1 LVAHESGAAGAAGP
15 LSAIR
20 ILMVEDDPN
29 DAALAER
36 EIRRAD
42 IVATFLRVDTREA
55 MSAALREFTPDI
67 ILTDH
72 SLPAFGAADALALAQ
87 QLAPGTPVIVVTGR
101 LGDESAVQYLQAG
114 AADYVVKDHMH
125 RLSPAVLRALN
136 VKQSRDAQARAY
148 QLQAATYRIA
158 QVAMNAPGLDEL
170 LPTVHQIVGEL
181 MPAKNF
187 YIALY
192 DAAANLITFP
202 YFIDE
207 IDAAPAPRAPGAGLT
222 EHVLRT
228 GRALLSKP
236 ESESALAALGVL
248 QSIGAPSV
256 DWLGVPLKQG
266 DRTVGVLAVQTY
278 TAGVRY
284 EEHHKEMLQFVSTQ
298 VAAAIERTRA
308 EQALRGSEARL
319 KAVLHSALDAHV
331 AMDDAGR
338 VTSWN
343 QQAESM
349 FGWAEREV
357 LGQRLADIIVPHAH
371 REAHAAGLRRFL
383 TTGEGPILNQRI
395 ELTALR
401 RDGAEFPVELAV
413 TPVRVGTSWLFSA
426 FVRDITARRA
436 ADEAL
441 RESER
446 KFGSAFQAHPSPMA
460 IATLAD
466 ARWVDVNESLLRLF
480 GMNRAETVG
489 RSGQELGIWQRDEQ
503 RVQMLAQLRAGG
515 VFRDVEVEWR
525 TRAGEMRSGLLS
537 AEVIAFADEPHF
549 LLHFQ
554 DVTERKQ
561 LEGQLRQA
569 QKMEAIGRLAGGV
582 AHDFNNVLTAIFGY
596 VDLLRE
602 EIPAGSPAQQD
613 LAEVRKASERAA
625 SLTKQLLA
633 FSRQQVLEPVVL
645 DPNALVEDFEKM
657 LHRLIGEDVELRLS
671 LGDAR
676 NVRADPGQL
685 QQVLMNLVVNA
696 RDAMPT
702 GGKLV
707 IETANAELS
716 EQYAEL
722 HQPVV
727 PGAYVMLAVSDTGS
741 GMTPEI
747 RGRIFEPFFTTK
759 EKGKGTGLGLS
770 TVYGIVKQ
778 SGGYV
783 WVYSEVGRGTTFK
796 IYLPRVDAPAEE
808 LQPSRAPDSVAGTE
822 TILLAEDD
830 PMLRP
835 LAKGLLEKL
844 GYTVI
849 DAENAAIALEAAR
862 RHAGPIQLLVAD
874 VVMPGASGR
883 ELARQL
889 EKTRPATKVLY
900 VSGYTDDAI
909 VHHGMLEPGLHFLQ
923 KPFTPAALAR
933 KVREVLDGT

>member
-1 LVAHESGAAGAAGP
+1 
-15 LSAIR
+15 LSTVR
-20 ILMVEDDPN
+20 ILLVEDDPN
-29 DAALAER
+29 DAALVER

-42 IVATFLRVDTREA
+42 IVATFVRVDSREA
-55 MSAALREFTPDI
+55 MSAALREFIPDI

-114 AADYVVKDHMH
+114 AADYVVKDHLH

-136 VKQSRDAQARAY
+136 VRQSRDAQARAY

-192 DAAANLITFP
+192 DAAADLITFP

-236 ESESALAALGVL
+236 ESESELAALGVL

-266 DRTVGVLAVQTY
+266 DRTIGVLAVQTY

-308 EQALRGSEARL
+308 EQALRASEARL

-331 AMDDAGR
+331 AMDDTGR
-338 VTSWN
+338 VASWN

-357 LGQRLADIIVPHAH
+357 LGQRLADIIVPRAH

-383 TTGEGPILNQRI
+383 ATGEGPILGQRI

-413 TPVRVGTSWLFSA
+413 APVRVGTSWLFSA
-426 FVRDITARRA
+426 FVRDITARREA
-436 ADEAL
+436 EEAL
-441 RESER
+441 RVSE
-446 KFGSAFQAHPSPMA
+446 
-460 IATLAD
+460 
-466 ARWVDVNESLLRLF
+466 V
-480 GMNRAETVG
+480 
-489 RSGQELGIWQRDEQ
+489 
-503 RVQMLAQLRAGG
+503 
-515 VFRDVEVEWR
+515 
-525 TRAGEMRSGLLS
+525 
-537 AEVIAFADEPHF
+537 
-549 LLHFQ
+549 
-554 DVTERKQ
+554 
-561 LEGQLRQA
+561 QLRQA

-596 VDLLRE
+596 VDILRE
-602 EIPAGSPAQQD
+602 EIPPGSAAQQD

-645 DPNALVEDFEKM
+645 KPNALVEDFEKM
-657 LHRLIGEDVELRLS
+657 LRRLIGEDVELRLS
-671 LGDAR
+671 LAEGAG

-702 GGKLV
+702 GGKLI

-727 PGAYVMLAVSDTGS
+727 PGGYVMLAVSDTGS

-783 WVYSEVGRGTTFK
+783 WVYSEVGRGTSFK

-808 LQPSRAPDSVAGTE
+808 LQLPRTPDSVVGTE

-849 DAENAAIALEAAR
+849 YAENAATALEAAAN
-862 RHAGPIQLLVAD
+862 HAGPIQLLVAD

-889 EKTRPATKVLY
+889 EKTRPQTKVLY

-909 VHHGMLEPGLHFLQ
+909 VHHGMLEPGLNFLQ

>member
-1 LVAHESGAAGAAGP
+1 MAATT
-15 LSAIR
+15 R
-20 ILMVEDDPN
+20 ILIVEDNPQ
-29 DAALAER
+29 DAELEER
-36 EIRRAD
+36 EIRRVEASC
-42 IVATFLRVDTREA
+42 TFLRVETREG
-55 MSAALREFTPDI
+55 MVAALHDFVPDV

-72 SLPAFGAADALALAQ
+72 SLPTFAAQDALELGQ
-87 QLAPGTPVIVVTGR
+87 QLAPDTPIIVVTGR
-101 LGDESAVQYLQAG
+101 LGDEPAVQYLQAG
-114 AADYVVKDHMH
+114 AADYVVKDHLH
-125 RLSPAVLRALN
+125 RLGPAVLRALDI
-136 VKQSRDAQARAY
+136 KRSREARTRAR

-158 QVAMNAPGLDEL
+158 QVAMSVTRLEEL
-170 LPTVHQIVGEL
+170 LPTIHQIVSEL

-192 DAAANLITFP
+192 DAATDLVTFP
-202 YFIDE
+202 YFVDE
-207 IDAAPAPRAPGAGLT
+207 VDPPPAPRHPGRGIT
-222 EHVLRT
+222 EYVLRT
-228 GRALLSKP
+228 GRPLLVKP
-236 ESESALAALGVL
+236 ESQLDLDYLGAVESVGTA
-248 QSIGAPSV
+248 SV

-298 VAAAIERTRA
+298 VEAAIERTRA
-308 EQALRGSEARL
+308 EQALRASEARL
-319 KAVLHSALDAHV
+319 TAILRSALDAHV
-331 AMDDAGR
+331 AMDDTGR
-338 VTSWN
+338 VTTWN
-343 QQAESM
+343 QQAESL
-349 FGWAEREV
+349 FGWTEGEV

-383 TTGEGPILNQRI
+383 TSGEGPILNQRI

-401 RDGAEFPVELAV
+401 RDGSEFPVELAV
-413 TPVRVGTSWLFSA
+413 APVRIGTTWLFSA

-441 RESER
+441 RVSEE

-460 IATLAD
+460 IARLAD
-466 ARWVDVNESLLRLF
+466 TRWVDVNESLLRLF

-489 RSGQELGIWQRDEQ
+489 RTGHELAIWRRDEQ
-503 RVQMLAQLRAGG
+503 RRQMLAQLRAGG
-515 VFRDVEVEWR
+515 VFRDVEVEWLTRSRETR
-525 TRAGEMRSGLLS
+525 TGLLS
-537 AEVIAFADEPHF
+537 AEVIAFAGEPHF

-596 VDLLRE
+596 VDILRE
-602 EIPAGSPAQQD
+602 ELPADSAAQRD
-613 LAEVRKASERAA
+613 LAEVRRASERAA

-633 FSRQQVLEPVVL
+633 FSRQQVLEPMVL
-645 DPNALVEDFEKM
+645 EPNALIEDFEKM

-671 LGDAR
+671 LAGDAG
-676 NVRADPGQL
+676 NVLADPGQL

-702 GGKLV
+702 GGKL
-707 IETANAELS
+707 ILETANAELS

-727 PGAYVMLAVSDTGS
+727 PGRYVMLAVSDTGT
-741 GMTPEI
+741 GMTPET
-747 RGRIFEPFFTTK
+747 RARIFEPFFTTK
-759 EKGKGTGLGLS
+759 EKGRGTGLGLS

-783 WVYSEVGRGTTFK
+783 WVYSELGRGTTFK
-796 IYLPRVDAPAEE
+796 IYLPRVDAAPETLLPARE
-808 LQPSRAPDSVAGTE
+808 PSTVAGTE

-830 PMLRP
+830 AVLRP
-835 LAKGLLEKL
+835 LARGLLEKL
-844 GYTVI
+844 GYRVL
-849 DAENAAIALEAAR
+849 DAADAAEALEAAR
-862 RHAGPIQLLVAD
+862 QYSDVIHLLLTD

-889 EKTRPATKVLY
+889 ETTRPATKVLY

-909 VHHGMLEPGLHFLQ
+909 VHHGMLEPGLNFLQ

-933 KVREVLDGT
+933 KVREVLDTK

>member
-1 LVAHESGAAGAAGP
+1 MSTV
-15 LSAIR
+15 R
-20 ILMVEDDPN
+20 ILLVEDDPN
-29 DAALAER
+29 DAALVER

-42 IVATFLRVDTREA
+42 IVATFVRVDSREA
-55 MSAALREFTPDI
+55 MSAALREFIPDI

-114 AADYVVKDHMH
+114 AADYVVKDHLH

-136 VKQSRDAQARAY
+136 VRQSRDAQARAY

-192 DAAANLITFP
+192 DAAADLITFP

-236 ESESALAALGVL
+236 ESESELAALGVL

-266 DRTVGVLAVQTY
+266 DRTIGVLAVQTY

-308 EQALRGSEARL
+308 EQALRASEARL

-331 AMDDAGR
+331 AMDDTGR
-338 VTSWN
+338 VASWN

-383 TTGEGPILNQRI
+383 ATGEGPILGQRI

-413 TPVRVGTSWLFSA
+413 APVRVGTSWLFSA
-426 FVRDITARRA
+426 FVRDITARREA
-436 ADEAL
+436 EEAL
-441 RESER
+441 RVSE
-446 KFGSAFQAHPSPMA
+446 
-460 IATLAD
+460 
-466 ARWVDVNESLLRLF
+466 V
-480 GMNRAETVG
+480 
-489 RSGQELGIWQRDEQ
+489 
-503 RVQMLAQLRAGG
+503 
-515 VFRDVEVEWR
+515 
-525 TRAGEMRSGLLS
+525 
-537 AEVIAFADEPHF
+537 
-549 LLHFQ
+549 
-554 DVTERKQ
+554 
-561 LEGQLRQA
+561 QLRQA

-596 VDLLRE
+596 VDILRE
-602 EIPAGSPAQQD
+602 EIPPGSAAQQD

-645 DPNALVEDFEKM
+645 KPNALVEDFEKM
-657 LHRLIGEDVELRLS
+657 LRRLIGEDVELRLS
-671 LGDAR
+671 LAEGAG

-702 GGKLV
+702 GGKLI

-727 PGAYVMLAVSDTGS
+727 PGGYVMLAVSDTGS
-741 GMTPEI
+741 GMAPEI

-759 EKGKGTGLGLS
+759 DKGKGTGLGLS

-783 WVYSEVGRGTTFK
+783 WVYSEVGRGTSFK

-808 LQPSRAPDSVAGTE
+808 LQLPRTPDSVVGTE

-849 DAENAAIALEAAR
+849 YAENAATALEAAAN
-862 RHAGPIQLLVAD
+862 HAGPIQLLVAD

-889 EKTRPATKVLY
+889 EKTRPQTKVLY

-909 VHHGMLEPGLHFLQ
+909 VHHGMLEPGLNFLQ

>member
-1 LVAHESGAAGAAGP
+1 M
-15 LSAIR
+15 SAIR
-20 ILMVEDDPN
+20 ILQVEDDPN

-36 EIRRAD
+36 EIRRAG
-42 IVATFLRVDTREA
+42 IAATFLRVDTRA
-55 MSAALREFTPDI
+55 GMSAALREFTPDI
-67 ILTDH
+67 ILSDH
-72 SLPAFGAADALALAQ
+72 SLPAFGAADALELAQ
-87 QLAPGTPVIVVTGR
+87 KLAPGIPVIVVTGR

-114 AADYVVKDHMH
+114 AADYVVKDHLH

-136 VKQSRDAQARAY
+136 IRQSHDAQARAY

-192 DAAANLITFP
+192 DDAADLITFP

-236 ESESALAALGVL
+236 ESESELAALGVL

-266 DRTVGVLAVQTY
+266 DRTIGVLAVQTY

-308 EQALRGSEARL
+308 EHALRASEARL

-331 AMDDAGR
+331 AMDDTGR
-338 VTSWN
+338 VASWN

-401 RDGAEFPVELAV
+401 RDGSEFPVELAV
-413 TPVRVGTSWLFSA
+413 APVRVGTSWLFSA
-426 FVRDITARRA
+426 FVRDLTAAREA
-436 ADEAL
+436 QEAL
-441 RESER
+441 RVS
-446 KFGSAFQAHPSPMA
+446 
-460 IATLAD
+460 
-466 ARWVDVNESLLRLF
+466 
-480 GMNRAETVG
+480 
-489 RSGQELGIWQRDEQ
+489 
-503 RVQMLAQLRAGG
+503 
-515 VFRDVEVEWR
+515 
-525 TRAGEMRSGLLS
+525 
-537 AEVIAFADEPHF
+537 
-549 LLHFQ
+549 
-554 DVTERKQ
+554 
-561 LEGQLRQA
+561 EGQLRQA

-602 EIPAGSPAQQD
+602 EIPPGSAAHQD

-645 DPNALVEDFEKM
+645 KPNALVEDFEKM
-657 LHRLIGEDVELRLS
+657 LRRLIGEDVELRLS
-671 LGDAR
+671 LAEGAG

-702 GGKLV
+702 GGKLI
-707 IETANAELS
+707 IETANTELS

-727 PGAYVMLAVSDTGS
+727 PGGYVMLAVSDTGS

-783 WVYSEVGRGTTFK
+783 WVYSEVGRGTSFK

-808 LQPSRAPDSVAGTE
+808 LQLPRTPDSVAGTE

-849 DAENAAIALEAAR
+849 DAENAATALDAAAN
-862 RHAGPIQLLVAD
+862 HAGRIHLLVAD

-889 EKTRPATKVLY
+889 EKARPQTKVLY

-909 VHHGMLEPGLHFLQ
+909 VHHGMLEPGLNYLQ

>member
-1 LVAHESGAAGAAGP
+1 
-15 LSAIR
+15 
-20 ILMVEDDPN
+20 MVEDDPN

-42 IVATFLRVDTREA
+42 IVATFLRVDTRDG
-55 MSAALREFTPDI
+55 MSAALREFNPDV

-72 SLPAFGAADALALAQ
+72 SLPAFGAADALEIAQ
-87 QLAPGTPVIVVTGR
+87 QNSPGTPVIVVTGR

-114 AADYVVKDHMH
+114 AADYVLKDHLH
-125 RLSPAVLRALN
+125 RLSPAVLRAIN
-136 VKQSRDAQARAY
+136 VRQSRDAQARAY

-158 QVAMNAPGLDEL
+158 QVAMSASALDEL
-170 LPTVHQIVGEL
+170 LPTIHQIVGEL
-181 MPAKNF
+181 MPAKNI

-192 DAAANLITFP
+192 DEATDLLTFP
-202 YFIDE
+202 YYVDE
-207 IDAAPAPRAPGAGLT
+207 VDPPPAPRKPGRGIT
-222 EHVLRT
+222 EYVLRT
-228 GRALLSKP
+228 GRPLLVKP
-236 ESESALAALGVL
+236 ESQQDLDY
-248 QSIGAPSV
+248 IGTASV
-256 DWLGVPLKQG
+256 DWLGVPLKQA
-266 DRTVGVLAVQTY
+266 DRTIGVLAVQTY

-308 EQALRGSEARL
+308 EQALRASEARL

-331 AMDDAGR
+331 AMDDVGR

-357 LGQRLADIIVPHAH
+357 LGQRLADIIVPHVH

-383 TTGEGPILNQRI
+383 ATGEGPILNQRV
-395 ELTALR
+395 ELNALR
-401 RDGAEFPVELAV
+401 RDGTEFPVELAV
-413 TPVRVGTSWLFSA
+413 APVQIGTTWLFSA
-426 FVRDITARRA
+426 FVRDITDRRA

-441 RESER
+441 RVSEA

-460 IATLAD
+460 IATLAEG
-466 ARWVDVNESLLRLF
+466 RWVDVNESLLRLF
-480 GMNRAETVG
+480 GMNRADTVG
-489 RSGQELGIWQRDEQ
+489 RTGQELGIWRRDEQ
-503 RVQMLAQLRAGG
+503 RVQMLAQLRTGG
-515 VFRDVEVEWR
+515 VFRDVEVEWL
-525 TRAGEMRSGLLS
+525 TRSGEMRSGLLS
-537 AEVIAFADEPHF
+537 AEVIAFSGEPHF

-596 VDLLRE
+596 VDILRE
-602 EIPAGSPAQQD
+602 EIPADSPAQQD

-645 DPNALVEDFEKM
+645 EPNALVEDLEKM
-657 LHRLIGEDVELRLS
+657 LHRLIGEDMELQLS
-671 LGDAR
+671 LAEDTG
-676 NVRADPGQL
+676 NVRTDPGQL

-702 GGKLV
+702 GGRLI
-707 IETANAELS
+707 IETANADLS
-716 EQYAEL
+716 EQYAEV
-722 HQPVV
+722 HQAVV
-727 PGAYVMLAVSDTGS
+727 PGRYVMLAVSDTGG
-741 GMTPEI
+741 GMTPET

-796 IYLPRVDAPAEE
+796 IYLPRVDAPAED
-808 LQPSRAPDSVAGTE
+808 LQLPPAPDSVAGTE

-849 DAENAAIALEAAR
+849 DAENAATALEAAR
-862 RHAGPIQLLVAD
+862 NHAGPIHLLVAD

-883 ELARQL
+883 ELARQF
-889 EKTRPATKVLY
+889 EQTRPATRVLY

-909 VHHGMLEPGLHFLQ
+909 VHHGMLEPGLNFLQ

-933 KVREVLDGT
+933 KVREVLDGA

>member
-1 LVAHESGAAGAAGP
+1 
-15 LSAIR
+15 
-20 ILMVEDDPN
+20 MV
-29 DAALAER
+29 AALHDFA
-36 EIRRAD
+36 
-42 IVATFLRVDTREA
+42 
-55 MSAALREFTPDI
+55 PDV

-72 SLPAFGAADALALAQ
+72 SLPTFAARDALELGQ
-87 QLAPGTPVIVVTGR
+87 QLAPETPVIVVTGR
-101 LGDESAVQYLQAG
+101 LGDEPAVQYLQAG
-114 AADYVVKDHMH
+114 AADYVVKDHLH
-125 RLSPAVLRALN
+125 RLGPAVLRALD
-136 VKQSRDAQARAY
+136 VKRSREAQTRAR

-158 QVAMNAPGLDEL
+158 QVAMSAPRLEDL
-170 LPTVHQIVGEL
+170 LPTIHQIVSEL

-192 DAAANLITFP
+192 DEATDLVTFP
-202 YFIDE
+202 YYIDE
-207 IDAAPAPRAPGAGLT
+207 VDPPPAPRHPGRGIT
-222 EHVLRT
+222 EYVLRT
-228 GRALLSKP
+228 GRPLLVKP
-236 ESESALAALGVL
+236 ESQPDLDYLGAIESVGTA
-248 QSIGAPSV
+248 SV

-298 VAAAIERTRA
+298 VEAAIERTRA
-308 EQALRGSEARL
+308 EQALRASEARL

-383 TTGEGPILNQRI
+383 ATGEGPILNQRI
-395 ELTALR
+395 ELNALR
-401 RDGAEFPVELAV
+401 RDGTEFPVELAV
-413 TPVRVGTSWLFSA
+413 APVRVGSSWLFSA
-426 FVRDITARRA
+426 FVRDITGRRA

-441 RESER
+441 RVSEQ

-489 RSGQELGIWQRDEQ
+489 RSGYELGIWRRDEL

-515 VFRDVEVEWR
+515 VFRDVEVEWL
-525 TRAGEMRSGLLS
+525 TRSGEVRSGLLS
-537 AEVIAFADEPHF
+537 AEVIAFAGEPHF

-554 DVTERKQ
+554 DITERKQ
-561 LEGQLRQA
+561 LEVQLRQA

-596 VDLLRE
+596 VDILRE
-602 EIPAGSPAQQD
+602 ELPADSTAQRD

-633 FSRQQVLEPVVL
+633 FSRQQVLEPMVL
-645 DPNALVEDFEKM
+645 EPTALIEDFEKM

-671 LGDAR
+671 LAR
-676 NVRADPGQL
+676 DTGNVLADPGQL
-685 QQVLMNLVVNA
+685 QQVLMNLAVNA

-702 GGKLV
+702 GGKL
-707 IETANAELS
+707 ILETANAELS

-727 PGAYVMLAVSDTGS
+727 PGRYVMLAVSDTGT
-741 GMTPEI
+741 GMTPET
-747 RGRIFEPFFTTK
+747 RARIFEPFFTTK

-783 WVYSEVGRGTTFK
+783 WVYSELGRGTTFK
-796 IYLPRVDAPAEE
+796 IYLPRVDA
-808 LQPSRAPDSVAGTE
+808 APDTLLPAREPVTVAGTE

-830 PMLRP
+830 AVLRP

-844 GYTVI
+844 GYTVL
-849 DAENAAIALEAAR
+849 DAADAVEALEAAR
-862 RHAGPIQLLVAD
+862 QYTEVIHLLLTD

-883 ELARQL
+883 ELARRL
-889 EKTRPATKVLY
+889 ESHRPDVKVLY

-909 VHHGMLEPGLHFLQ
+909 VHHGMLEPGLNFLQ

-933 KVREVLDGT
+933 KVREVLDTK

>member
-1 LVAHESGAAGAAGP
+1 MAATT
-15 LSAIR
+15 R
-20 ILMVEDDPN
+20 ILMIEDDPQ
-29 DAALAER
+29 DAELAER
-36 EIRRAD
+36 EIRRLD
-42 IVATFLRVDTREA
+42 VSCTFLRVDTREG
-55 MSAALREFTPDI
+55 MVAALHDFAPDV

-72 SLPAFGAADALALAQ
+72 SLPTFAAQDALELGQ
-87 QLAPGTPVIVVTGR
+87 QLAPETPIIVVTGR
-101 LGDESAVQYLQAG
+101 LGDEPAVQYLQAG
-114 AADYVVKDHMH
+114 AADYVVKDHLH
-125 RLSPAVLRALN
+125 RLGPAVLRALD
-136 VKQSRDAQARAY
+136 VRRSREAQRRAR

-158 QVAMNAPGLDEL
+158 QVAMSATRLEEL
-170 LPTVHQIVGEL
+170 LPTIHQIVSEL

-192 DAAANLITFP
+192 DQLTDLVTFP
-202 YFIDE
+202 YFVDE
-207 IDAAPAPRAPGAGLT
+207 VDPPPAPRHPGRGIT
-222 EHVLRT
+222 EYVLRT
-228 GRALLSKP
+228 GRPLLVKP
-236 ESESALAALGVL
+236 ESQPDLDYLGAVESVGTA
-248 QSIGAPSV
+248 SV

-266 DRTVGVLAVQTY
+266 DRTIGVLAVQTY

-298 VAAAIERTRA
+298 VEAAIERTRVA
-308 EQALRGSEARL
+308 EALRASETRL

-331 AMDDAGR
+331 AMDDTGH

-383 TTGEGPILNQRI
+383 ATGEGPILNQRI

-401 RDGAEFPVELAV
+401 RDGTEFPVELAV
-413 TPVRVGTSWLFSA
+413 APVRVGSSWLFSA

-441 RESER
+441 RVSEQ

-489 RSGQELGIWQRDEQ
+489 RSGQELGLWKSEELRQS
-503 RVQMLAQLRAGG
+503 MLTRLRAGG
-515 VFRDVEVEWR
+515 PFRNVEVEWL
-525 TRAGEMRSGLLS
+525 TRSGEVRSGLLS
-537 AEVIAFADEPHF
+537 AEVIAFAGEPHF

-554 DVTERKQ
+554 DITERKQ
-561 LEGQLRQA
+561 LEVQLRQA

-582 AHDFNNVLTAIFGY
+582 AHDFNNLLTAIFGY

-602 EIPAGSPAQQD
+602 EIPAGSAAQQD

-645 DPNALVEDFEKM
+645 KPNALVEDVEKM

-671 LGDAR
+671 LSPDTG

-702 GGKLV
+702 GGKL
-707 IETANAELS
+707 ILETANSELS
-716 EQYAEL
+716 EQYVEL

-727 PGAYVMLAVSDTGS
+727 PGHYVMLAVSDTGA
-741 GMTPEI
+741 GMTPETK
-747 RGRIFEPFFTTK
+747 GRIFEPFFTTK

-778 SGGYV
+778 SGGYI
-783 WVYSEVGRGTTFK
+783 WAYSEVGRGTTFK
-796 IYLPRVDAPAEE
+796 IYLPRVDEPAEPLWKPTE
-808 LQPSRAPDSVAGTE
+808 NGSVAGTE

-830 PMLRP
+830 PILRP
-835 LAKGLLEKL
+835 LARALLEKL
-844 GYTVI
+844 GYTVLEGE
-849 DAENAAIALEAAR
+849 DAQSALAAAR
-862 RHAGPIQLLVAD
+862 AYGGPIHLLVAD
-874 VVMPGASGR
+874 VVMPGPSGR
-883 ELARQL
+883 ELARRL
-889 EKTRPATKVLY
+889 AEFRPETKILY

-909 VHHGMLEPGLHFLQ
+909 VHHGMLEPGLNFLQ
-923 KPFTPAALAR
+923 KPFTPAVLAR
-933 KVREVLDGT
+933 KVREVLDAK

>member
-1 LVAHESGAAGAAGP
+1 MPAP
-15 LSAIR
+15 TR
-20 ILMVEDDPN
+20 ILLIEDDPQ
-29 DAALAER
+29 DAELAER
-36 EIRRAD
+36 EIRRVD
-42 IVATFLRVDTREA
+42 VSCTFLRVETREG
-55 MSAALREFTPDI
+55 MVAALQDFVPDI

-72 SLPAFGAADALALAQ
+72 SLPTFAARDALELGQ
-87 QLAPGTPVIVVTGR
+87 QLAPDTPIIVVTGR
-101 LGDESAVQYLQAG
+101 LGDEPAVQYLQAG
-114 AADYVVKDHMH
+114 AVDYVVKDHLH
-125 RLSPAVLRALN
+125 RLGPAVLRALDL
-136 VKQSRDAQARAY
+136 KRSREAQTRAR

-158 QVAMNAPGLDEL
+158 QVAIGATRLEEL
-170 LPTVHQIVGEL
+170 LPTIHQIVSEL

-192 DAAANLITFP
+192 DEATDLVTFP
-202 YFIDE
+202 YFVDE
-207 IDAAPAPRAPGAGLT
+207 VDPPPAPRHPGGGIT
-222 EHVLRT
+222 EYVLRT
-228 GRALLSKP
+228 GRPLLVKP
-236 ESESALAALGVL
+236 ESQPDLDYLGAVESVGTA
-248 QSIGAPSV
+248 SV

-266 DRTVGVLAVQTY
+266 DRTIGVLAVQTY

-298 VAAAIERTRA
+298 VEAAIERTRA
-308 EQALRGSEARL
+308 EQALRASEARL

-357 LGQRLADIIVPHAH
+357 LGQRLADIIVPLPH

-383 TTGEGPILNQRI
+383 ATGEGPILNQRI
-395 ELTALR
+395 ELNALR
-401 RDGAEFPVELAV
+401 RDGTEFPVELAV
-413 TPVRVGTSWLFSA
+413 APVRVGSSWLFSA

-441 RESER
+441 RVSEQ

-489 RSGQELGIWQRDEQ
+489 RSGYELGIWRRDEL
-503 RVQMLAQLRAGG
+503 RVQMLAQLRAGA
-515 VFRDVEVEWR
+515 VFRDVEVEWL
-525 TRAGEMRSGLLS
+525 TRPGEVRSGLLS
-537 AEVIAFADEPHF
+537 AEVIAFAGEPHF

-554 DVTERKQ
+554 DITERKQ
-561 LEGQLRQA
+561 LEVQLRQA

-596 VDLLRE
+596 VDILRE
-602 EIPAGSPAQQD
+602 ELPADSTAQRD

-633 FSRQQVLEPVVL
+633 FSRQQVLEPMVL
-645 DPNALVEDFEKM
+645 EPTALIEDFEKM

-671 LGDAR
+671 LAR
-676 NVRADPGQL
+676 DTGNVLADPGQL
-685 QQVLMNLVVNA
+685 QQVLMNLAVNA

-702 GGKLV
+702 GGKL
-707 IETANAELS
+707 ILETANAELS

-727 PGAYVMLAVSDTGS
+727 PGRYVMLAVSDTGT
-741 GMTPEI
+741 GMTPET
-747 RGRIFEPFFTTK
+747 RARIFEPFFTTK

-783 WVYSEVGRGTTFK
+783 WVYSELGRGTTFK
-796 IYLPRVDAPAEE
+796 IYLPRVDA
-808 LQPSRAPDSVAGTE
+808 APDTLLPAREPVTVAGTE

-830 PMLRP
+830 AVLRP

-849 DAENAAIALEAAR
+849 DAENAAAALEAAR
-862 RHAGPIQLLVAD
+862 QHAGPIHLLVAD

-883 ELARQL
+883 ELAREL
-889 EKTRPATKVLY
+889 EKSRPDTKVLY

-909 VHHGMLEPGLHFLQ
+909 VHHGMLEPGLNFLQ
-923 KPFTPAALAR
+923 KPFTPASLAR
-933 KVREVLDGT
+933 KVREVLDTK

>member
-1 LVAHESGAAGAAGP
+1 MAATT
-15 LSAIR
+15 R
-20 ILMVEDDPN
+20 ILMIEDDPQ
-29 DAALAER
+29 DAELAER
-36 EIRRAD
+36 EIRRVDASC
-42 IVATFLRVDTREA
+42 TFLRVETREG
-55 MSAALREFTPDI
+55 MVAALHDFAPDV

-72 SLPAFGAADALALAQ
+72 SLPTFAARDALELGQ
-87 QLAPGTPVIVVTGR
+87 QLAPETPVIVVTGR
-101 LGDESAVQYLQAG
+101 LGDEPAVQYLQAG
-114 AADYVVKDHMH
+114 AADYVVKDHLH
-125 RLSPAVLRALN
+125 RLGPAVLRALD
-136 VKQSRDAQARAY
+136 VKRIREAQTRAR

-158 QVAMNAPGLDEL
+158 QVAMSAPRLEEL
-170 LPTVHQIVGEL
+170 LPTIHQIVGEL

-192 DAAANLITFP
+192 DEATDLVTFP
-202 YFIDE
+202 YFVDE
-207 IDAAPAPRAPGAGLT
+207 VDPPPAPRHPGRGIT
-222 EHVLRT
+222 EYVLRT
-228 GRALLSKP
+228 GRPLLVKP
-236 ESESALAALGVL
+236 ESQPDLDYLGAVESVGTA
-248 QSIGAPSV
+248 SV

-298 VAAAIERTRA
+298 VEAAIERTRA
-308 EQALRGSEARL
+308 EQALRASEARL

-383 TTGEGPILNQRI
+383 ATGEGPILNQRI

-401 RDGAEFPVELAV
+401 RDGTEFPVELAV
-413 TPVRVGTSWLFSA
+413 APVRVGSSWLFSA

-441 RESER
+441 RVSEQ

-489 RSGQELGIWQRDEQ
+489 RSGYELGIWRRDEL

-515 VFRDVEVEWR
+515 VFRDVEVEWL
-525 TRAGEMRSGLLS
+525 TRSAEVRSGLLS
-537 AEVIAFADEPHF
+537 AEVIAFAGEPHF

-554 DVTERKQ
+554 DITERKQ
-561 LEGQLRQA
+561 LEVQLRQA

-596 VDLLRE
+596 VDILRE
-602 EIPAGSPAQQD
+602 ELPADSTAQRD

-633 FSRQQVLEPVVL
+633 CSRQQVLEPMVL
-645 DPNALVEDFEKM
+645 EPTALIEDFEKM

-671 LGDAR
+671 LAR
-676 NVRADPGQL
+676 DTGNVLADPGQL
-685 QQVLMNLVVNA
+685 QQVLMNLAVNA

-702 GGKLV
+702 GGKL
-707 IETANAELS
+707 ILETANAELS

-727 PGAYVMLAVSDTGS
+727 PGRYVMLAVSDTGT
-741 GMTPEI
+741 GMTPET
-747 RGRIFEPFFTTK
+747 RARIFEPFFTTK

-783 WVYSEVGRGTTFK
+783 WVYSELGRGTTFK
-796 IYLPRVDAPAEE
+796 IYLPRVDA
-808 LQPSRAPDSVAGTE
+808 APDTLLPAREPVTVAGTE

-830 PMLRP
+830 AVLRP

-844 GYTVI
+844 GYTVL
-849 DAENAAIALEAAR
+849 DAADAVEALEAAR
-862 RHAGPIQLLVAD
+862 QYTEVIHLLLTD

-889 EKTRPATKVLY
+889 ESHRPDVKVLY

-909 VHHGMLEPGLHFLQ
+909 VHHGMLEPGLNFLQ

-933 KVREVLDGT
+933 KVREVLDTK

>member
-1 LVAHESGAAGAAGP
+1 
-15 LSAIR
+15 
-20 ILMVEDDPN
+20 MVEDDPN
-29 DAALAER
+29 DAALVER

-42 IVATFLRVDTREA
+42 IAATFLRVDTRA
-55 MSAALREFTPDI
+55 GMSAALREFSPDI

-72 SLPAFGAADALALAQ
+72 SLPAFGAADALELAQ
-87 QLAPGTPVIVVTGR
+87 QLSPGIPVIIVTGR
-101 LGDESAVQYLQAG
+101 LGDESAVRYLQAG
-114 AADYVVKDHMH
+114 AADYVVKDDLH

-136 VKQSRDAQARAY
+136 IRQSHDAQARSY

-192 DAAANLITFP
+192 DEAADLITFP

-236 ESESALAALGVL
+236 ESEAELAALGVL

-266 DRTVGVLAVQTY
+266 DRTIGVLAVQTY

-308 EQALRGSEARL
+308 EQALRASEARL

-331 AMDDAGR
+331 AMDDTGR
-338 VTSWN
+338 VASWN

-401 RDGAEFPVELAV
+401 RDGSEFPVELAV
-413 TPVRVGTSWLFSA
+413 APVRVGTSWLFSA
-426 FVRDITARRA
+426 FVRDITARREA
-436 ADEAL
+436 EEAL
-441 RESER
+441 RVSE
-446 KFGSAFQAHPSPMA
+446 
-460 IATLAD
+460 
-466 ARWVDVNESLLRLF
+466 V
-480 GMNRAETVG
+480 
-489 RSGQELGIWQRDEQ
+489 
-503 RVQMLAQLRAGG
+503 
-515 VFRDVEVEWR
+515 
-525 TRAGEMRSGLLS
+525 
-537 AEVIAFADEPHF
+537 
-549 LLHFQ
+549 
-554 DVTERKQ
+554 
-561 LEGQLRQA
+561 QLRQA

-596 VDLLRE
+596 VDILRE
-602 EIPAGSPAQQD
+602 EIPPDSAAQQD

-645 DPNALVEDFEKM
+645 KPNALVEDFEKM
-657 LHRLIGEDVELRLS
+657 LRRLIGEDVELRLS
-671 LGDAR
+671 LAEGAG

-702 GGKLV
+702 GGKLI

-727 PGAYVMLAVSDTGS
+727 PGGYVMLAVSDTGS

-783 WVYSEVGRGTTFK
+783 WVYSEVGRGTSFK

-808 LQPSRAPDSVAGTE
+808 LQLPRTPDSVAGTD

-835 LAKGLLEKL
+835 LAKSLLEKL

-849 DAENAAIALEAAR
+849 DAENTATALEAAAN
-862 RHAGPIQLLVAD
+862 HAGPIHLLVAD

-889 EKTRPATKVLY
+889 EKTRPQTKVLY

-909 VHHGMLEPGLHFLQ
+909 VHHGMLEPGLNFLQ

-933 KVREVLDGT
+933 KVREVLDDT

>member
-1 LVAHESGAAGAAGP
+1 MPAP
-15 LSAIR
+15 TR
-20 ILMVEDDPN
+20 ILLIEDDPQ
-29 DAALAER
+29 DAELAER
-36 EIRRAD
+36 EIRRVDASC
-42 IVATFLRVDTREA
+42 TFLRVETREG
-55 MSAALREFTPDI
+55 MVAALHDFAPDV

-72 SLPAFGAADALALAQ
+72 SLPTFAAQDALELGQ
-87 QLAPGTPVIVVTGR
+87 QLAPHTPIIVVTGR
-101 LGDESAVQYLQAG
+101 LGDEPAVQYLQAG
-114 AADYVVKDHMH
+114 AADYVVKDHLH
-125 RLSPAVLRALN
+125 RLGPAVLRALD
-136 VKQSRDAQARAY
+136 VKRSREAQTRAR

-158 QVAMNAPGLDEL
+158 QVAMSAPRLEDL
-170 LPTVHQIVGEL
+170 LPTIHQIVSEL

-192 DAAANLITFP
+192 DEATDLVTFP
-202 YFIDE
+202 YYIDE
-207 IDAAPAPRAPGAGLT
+207 VDPPPAPRHPGRGIT
-222 EHVLRT
+222 EYVLRT
-228 GRALLSKP
+228 GRPLLVKP
-236 ESESALAALGVL
+236 ESQPDLDYLGAIESVGTA
-248 QSIGAPSV
+248 SV

-298 VAAAIERTRA
+298 VEAAIERTRA
-308 EQALRGSEARL
+308 EQALRASEARL

-383 TTGEGPILNQRI
+383 ATGEGPILNQRI
-395 ELTALR
+395 ELNALR
-401 RDGAEFPVELAV
+401 RDGTEFPVELAV
-413 TPVRVGTSWLFSA
+413 APVRVGSSWLFSA
-426 FVRDITARRA
+426 FVRDITGRRA

-441 RESER
+441 RVSEQ

-489 RSGQELGIWQRDEQ
+489 RSGYELGIWRRDEL

-515 VFRDVEVEWR
+515 VFRDVEVEWL
-525 TRAGEMRSGLLS
+525 TRSGEVRSGLLS
-537 AEVIAFADEPHF
+537 AEVIAFAGEPHF

-554 DVTERKQ
+554 DITERKQ
-561 LEGQLRQA
+561 LEVQLRQA

-596 VDLLRE
+596 VDILRE
-602 EIPAGSPAQQD
+602 ELPADSTAQRD

-633 FSRQQVLEPVVL
+633 FSRQQVLEPMVL
-645 DPNALVEDFEKM
+645 EPTALIEDFEKM

-671 LGDAR
+671 LAR
-676 NVRADPGQL
+676 DTGNVLADPGQL
-685 QQVLMNLVVNA
+685 QQVLMNLAVNA

-702 GGKLV
+702 GGKL
-707 IETANAELS
+707 ILETANAELS

-727 PGAYVMLAVSDTGS
+727 PGRYVMLAVSDTGT
-741 GMTPEI
+741 GMTPET
-747 RGRIFEPFFTTK
+747 RARIFEPFFTTK

-783 WVYSEVGRGTTFK
+783 WVYSELGRGTTFK
-796 IYLPRVDAPAEE
+796 IYLPRVDA
-808 LQPSRAPDSVAGTE
+808 APDTLLPAREPVTVAGTE

-830 PMLRP
+830 AVLRP

-844 GYTVI
+844 GYTVL
-849 DAENAAIALEAAR
+849 DAADAVEALEAAR
-862 RHAGPIQLLVAD
+862 QYTEVIHLLLTD

-889 EKTRPATKVLY
+889 ESHRPDVKVLY

-909 VHHGMLEPGLHFLQ
+909 VHHGMLEPGLNFLQ

-933 KVREVLDGT
+933 KVREVLDTK